1 MKDELYLFQN
11 YERMNLADALVPR
24 VYTDRETIIKQGDAA
39 DGMYFIE
46 DGTVRVVKV
55 DGNGMEKEVREVMI
69 VVYTCIIYMY
79 IKYNKQCNM
88 VAFLQEIRVGVLRGS
103 GTSLRCLQNEKT
115 FLI

>member
-1 MKDELYLFQN
+1 MNYLFQN

-55 DGNGMEKEVREVMI
+55 DGNGMEKEVREVI
-69 VVYTCIIYMY
+69 EVSIYASSFIY
-79 IKYNKQCNM
+79 NKYNKQCN
-88 VAFLQEIRVGVLRGS
+88 GS
-103 GTSLRCLQNEKT
+103 VSTRNGTRWST
-115 FLI
+115 A